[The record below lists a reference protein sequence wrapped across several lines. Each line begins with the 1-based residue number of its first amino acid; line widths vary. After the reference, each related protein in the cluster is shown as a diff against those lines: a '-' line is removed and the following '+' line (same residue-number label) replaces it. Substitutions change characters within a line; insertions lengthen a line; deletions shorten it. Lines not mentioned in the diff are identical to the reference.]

1 MAENGVFASKKVD
14 GPKKARCRL
23 KRAQNSVFDHK
34 KMPPPPFTEKNPPNS
49 I

>member
-1 MAENGVFASKKVD
+1 MAKNGVFASKKVD

-34 KMPPPPFTEKNPPNS
+34 KCPPPIYGKNPPNS